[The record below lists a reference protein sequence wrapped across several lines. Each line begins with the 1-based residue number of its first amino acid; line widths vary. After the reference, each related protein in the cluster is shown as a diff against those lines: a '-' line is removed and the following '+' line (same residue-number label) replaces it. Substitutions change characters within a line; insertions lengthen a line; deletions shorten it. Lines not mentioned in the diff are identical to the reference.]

1 MQGGGL
7 GWRGHGRVGGAVAMW
22 GGAWAERHRRRLG
35 GASQW
40 SQPSQWSQS
49 GVAGVALR
57 REAIRALWLS
67 NAKSSGGLVVT
78 GAISCGR
85 ICYNGL
91 MKTVRVPISSDP
103 EAQAQWEAVIKAFRA
118 EALRRGQEAQ
128 ARFDAERRRC
138 IFAAVARGRARA

>member
-1 MQGGGL
+1 MGPRAIEEGS
-7 GWRGHGRVGGAVAMW
+7 RGDAGAGCEALP
-22 GGAWAERHRRRLG
+22 APQD
-35 GASQW
+35 GASQGSHLGVVASW
-40 SQPSQWSQS
+40 RS
-49 GVAGVALR
+49 G
-57 REAIRALWLS
+57 REAGRALWLQ

>member
-1 MQGGGL
+1 MCTEAGL
-7 GWRGHGRVGGAVAMW
+7 DGAGWGRWAIGWGRGQSVVAAAAGRRVPVVLAVPVVPSRCGRVVAQWPRGDTSLM
-22 GGAWAERHRRRLG
+22 APER
-35 GASQW
+35 
-40 SQPSQWSQS
+40 
-49 GVAGVALR
+49 
-57 REAIRALWLS
+57 
-67 NAKSSGGLVVT
+67 KTSGGLVVT